1 MTAEHANHR
10 DVIGDP
16 LYGRLKTL
24 VLETTGLAY
33 YADKD
38 DVLADRIGRRLR
50 HLGLQDCATYLNL
63 VTERQLG
70 QREFDA
76 LVADLTVG
84 ETFFFRYPQQFDALR
99 DIVLPACIERNKR
112 NRCLRIWSAGCA
124 TGAEPYSL
132 AILLKHAMGTQ
143 IEGWQV
149 TILGTDIN
157 REFLSRA
164 QEGSFSEWTL
174 RGLPEPLRHSCFTKS
189 GEKWILKDEYRQWTS
204 FQYHNLVKHPVPSL
218 INNLAAFD
226 IILCRNVMIYFSQEI
241 ISTLVRHFHEC
252 LVEGGWLLVGHA
264 EPTFELN
271 RIFTVVST
279 AGATVYR
286 KTNGQPAPAPVATS
300 AATAAAWSGAL
311 DQWKAPDLG
320 PLPQNRSRR
329 PPSTPPAAIAAAAMS
344 ARPTVPIATGL
355 ADVVALANRGEL
367 AEAARR
373 CQTVI
378 EADTLNPASHFYHAL
393 ILEQMGSRREA
404 MEELQRVIYLD
415 RNYPLAHYHLGLLSH
430 AHGDG
435 RRAARHFTNVV
446 AILSK
451 MNDGD
456 TLPGGDGLT
465 TDELREL
472 AQLQLE
478 ILN

>member
-1 MTAEHANHR
+1 MTEGRADYKN
-10 DVIGDP
+10 VIEDP

-33 YADKD
+33 YTDKD
-38 DVLADRIGRRLR
+38 AVLADRIGRRLR
-50 HLGLQDCATYLNL
+50 HLGLQSCATYLDL
-63 VTERQLG
+63 VSQGELG

-84 ETFFFRYPQQFDALR
+84 ETSFFRYPQQFDALR
-99 DIVLPACIERNKR
+99 DIVLPACIERNKH

-124 TGAEPYSL
+124 TGPEPYSV
-132 AILLKHAMGTQ
+132 AMLLMHALGAQ
-143 IEGWQV
+143 IEDWHV

-164 QEGSFSEWTL
+164 QNGCFNEWTL
-174 RGLPEPLRHSCFTKS
+174 RGLPDHLRHTCFSKS
-189 GEKWILKDEYRQWTS
+189 KEQWVINDEYRKWVS

-226 IILCRNVMIYFSQEI
+226 IILCRNVMIYFNPEI
-241 ISTLVRHFHEC
+241 ISTLVRRFREC

-264 EPTFELN
+264 ESTFELN
-271 RIFTVVST
+271 RIFTPVST
-279 AGATVYR
+279 PGATVYR
-286 KTNGQPAPAPVATS
+286 KINGQPAPAATGTS
-300 AATAAAWSGAL
+300 AMDFAARDNAL
-311 DQWKAPDLG
+311 AGWKAPDLG
-320 PLPQNRSRR
+320 SDPDLSSR
-329 PPSTPPAAIAAAAMS
+329 PPPKPLEANTAAAKPAAS
-344 ARPTVPIATGL
+344 AHADL
-355 ADVVALANRGEL
+355 ADIVALANRGDL

-373 CQTVI
+373 CKALI
-378 EADTLNPASHFYHAL
+378 NSDKLKPDRHFYYAL
-393 ILEQMGSRREA
+393 ILEQMGSRGEA
-404 MEELQRVIYLD
+404 VEALQRVIYLD
-415 RNYPLAHYHLGLLSH
+415 RNFPLAHYHLGLLTQ

-435 RRAARHFTNVV
+435 PRAERHFNNVL

-456 TLPGGDGLT
+456 ILMGGDGMT
-465 TDELREL
+465 TGELKEL